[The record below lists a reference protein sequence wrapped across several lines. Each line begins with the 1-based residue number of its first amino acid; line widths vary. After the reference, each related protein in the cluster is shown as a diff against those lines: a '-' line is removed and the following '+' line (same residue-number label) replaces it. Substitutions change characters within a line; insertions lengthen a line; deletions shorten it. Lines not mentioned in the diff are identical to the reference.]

1 MVADDIT
8 TPGAIVRD
16 APLDRLTPGRVGGGV
31 DRRTGLPIAGIGS
44 TIEAS

>member
-16 APLDRLTPGRVGGGV
+16 APLDRRTADRVGGGA
-31 DRRTGLPIAGIGS
+31 DRHTGLPIAGIGS
-44 TIEAS
+44 ALEAS